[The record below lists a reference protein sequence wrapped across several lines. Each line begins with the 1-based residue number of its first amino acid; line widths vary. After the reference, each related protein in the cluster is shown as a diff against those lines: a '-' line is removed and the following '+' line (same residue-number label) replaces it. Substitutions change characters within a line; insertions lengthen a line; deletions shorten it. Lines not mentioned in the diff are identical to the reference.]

1 MKIVTKIE
9 EADYITH
16 SGTMHTDDVF
26 ATAFLDLYK
35 KDIKLIRV
43 KEITDTVKKGA
54 LIYDIGRGEYD
65 HHQEDAKVREN
76 GIKYSSFGLLFNKF
90 GREYLKEQEIEE
102 VETVFNTMDKELIEG
117 IDAVDN
123 GVFPEINAIYKV
135 KTLDDIIKSCNP
147 SYGSSQNENDQ
158 FIKAVELAKII
169 FQETLSNIIGKTKA
183 RKIILEKIAT
193 TTEPY
198 LELDEYIPY
207 EETILK
213 SENASHI
220 LFALYPSNRGGYG
233 IKTIKKSSED
243 KNDRLSFPE
252 EWAGLEKEQ
261 LENVS
266 GIKDIEFCHSGRF
279 LIICKTKQAAYKVL
293 DKVLQNEKAKI
304 QSSSSL

>member
-16 SGTMHTDDVF
+16 IGTMHTDDVF

-54 LIYDIGRGEYD
+54 LIYDIGRGKYD
-65 HHQEDAKVREN
+65 HHQEDTKVREN
-76 GIKYSSFGLLFNKF
+76 GIKYSSFGLLFNEF
-90 GREYLKEQEIEE
+90 GREYLKEQGIEE
-102 VETVFNTMDKELIEG
+102 IETVFNTMDKELIEG

-147 SYGSSQNENDQ
+147 SYSSSQNENDQ

-183 RKIILEKIAT
+183 RKIILEKISAT
-193 TTEPY
+193 TKPY

-233 IKTIKKSSED
+233 IKTIKKSPED

-279 LIICKTKQAAYKVL
+279 LVICKTKQAAYKVL
-293 DKVLQNEKAKI
+293 DKILHQTE
-304 QSSSSL
+304 

>member
-43 KEITDTVKKGA
+43 KEITDAVKENA
-54 LIYDIGRGEYD
+54 LIYDIGRGIYD
-65 HHQEDAKVREN
+65 HHQEDAKIREN
-76 GIKYSSFGLLFNKF
+76 GIKYSSFGLLFKDF
-90 GREYLKEQEIEE
+90 GRDYLNEQQVED
-102 VETVFNTMDKELIEG
+102 VETVFKAIDKEIIEG

-123 GVFPEINAIYKV
+123 GVFPEINATFKI

-158 FIKAVELAKII
+158 FIKAVELAKVI

-183 RKIILEKIAT
+183 KKIILEKIANT
-193 TTEPY
+193 TKPY

-207 EETILK
+207 EETVLK
-213 SENASHI
+213 SDDASHI

-243 KNDRLSFPE
+243 KTDRLPFPE

-261 LENVS
+261 LENIS

-279 LIICKTKQAAYKVL
+279 LVICKTKEAAYKVL
-293 DKVLQNEKAKI
+293 DKVLQKEKARM
-304 QSSSSL
+304 

>member
-43 KEITDTVKKGA
+43 KEITDAVKENA
-54 LIYDIGRGEYD
+54 LIYDIGRGIYD

-76 GIKYSSFGLLFNKF
+76 GIKYSSFGLLFKDF
-90 GREYLKEQEIEE
+90 GRDYLNEQQVED
-102 VETVFNTMDKELIEG
+102 VETVFKAIDKELIEG

-123 GVFPEINAIYKV
+123 GVFPEINATFKV

-158 FIKAVELAKII
+158 FIKAVELAKVI

-183 RKIILEKIAT
+183 KKIILEKIAT
-193 TTEPY
+193 TTKSY

-207 EETILK
+207 EETVLK
-213 SENASHI
+213 SDDASHI

-233 IKTIKKSSED
+233 IKTIKK
-243 KNDRLSFPE
+243 
-252 EWAGLEKEQ
+252 
-261 LENVS
+261 
-266 GIKDIEFCHSGRF
+266 
-279 LIICKTKQAAYKVL
+279 
-293 DKVLQNEKAKI
+293 
-304 QSSSSL
+304 

>member
-35 KDIKLIRV
+35 KNIKLIRV

-54 LIYDIGRGEYD
+54 LIYDIGRGKYD
-65 HHQEDAKVREN
+65 HHQEDTKVREN
-76 GIKYSSFGLLFNKF
+76 GIKYSSFGLLFNEF
-90 GREYLKEQEIEE
+90 GREYLKEQGIEE
-102 VETVFNTMDKELIEG
+102 IETVFNTMDKELIEG

-147 SYGSSQNENDQ
+147 SYSSSQNENDQ

-183 RKIILEKIAT
+183 RKIILEKISAT
-193 TTEPY
+193 TKPY

-233 IKTIKKSSED
+233 IKTIKKSPED

-279 LIICKTKQAAYKVL
+279 LVICKTKQAAYKVL
-293 DKVLQNEKAKI
+293 DKILHQTE
-304 QSSSSL
+304 

>member
-35 KDIKLIRV
+35 ENIKLIRV

-54 LIYDIGRGEYD
+54 LIYDIGRGKYD
-65 HHQEDAKVREN
+65 HHQEDTKVREN
-76 GIKYSSFGLLFNKF
+76 GIKYSSFGLLFNEF
-90 GREYLKEQEIEE
+90 GREYLKEQGIEE
-102 VETVFNTMDKELIEG
+102 IETVFNTMDKELIEG

-147 SYGSSQNENDQ
+147 SYSSSQNENDQ

-183 RKIILEKIAT
+183 RKIILEKISAT
-193 TTEPY
+193 TKPY

-233 IKTIKKSSED
+233 IKTIKKSPED

-279 LIICKTKQAAYKVL
+279 LVICKTKQAAYKVL
-293 DKVLQNEKAKI
+293 DKILHQTE
-304 QSSSSL
+304 